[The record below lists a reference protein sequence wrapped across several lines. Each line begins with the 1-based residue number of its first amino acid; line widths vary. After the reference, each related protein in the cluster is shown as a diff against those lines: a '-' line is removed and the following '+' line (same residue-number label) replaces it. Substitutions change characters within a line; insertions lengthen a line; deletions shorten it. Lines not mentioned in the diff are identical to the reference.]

1 MSEVE
6 RYPLEWPKQQVR
18 TRIQDQGTIGA
29 ARRSWREYLAML
41 DKELK
46 RMGVL
51 RYVVTYNE
59 LGGANSRDPG
69 VAVWFSRKK
78 DEAYKWQ
85 DILGIDNP
93 YPTIDDIENSF
104 KSRVKAV
111 HPDLNPGKDP
121 EPYHQL
127 VKARKD
133 AISFVKGTSELPSD
147 YVIPCDAYKER
158 YHNLYAI
165 VRTIKALRDI
175 ERFGAGQL
183 FEGALHG
190 FAGAL
195 PEKAS
200 ETIHV

>member
-1 MSEVE
+1 MSDTE
-6 RYPLEWPKQQVR
+6 RTPLEWPKQQVR

-29 ARRSWREYLAML
+29 ARKTWREYLVML
-41 DKELK
+41 EKELR
-46 RMGVL
+46 RMDVV
-51 RYVVTYNE
+51 RYVVTYNDQT
-59 LGGANSRDPG
+59 SRDPG

-78 DEAYKWQ
+78 DDTFKWQ

-93 YPTIDDIENSF
+93 YPTVEDIESAF
-104 KSRVKAV
+104 KARVKAV

-133 AISFVKGTSELPSD
+133 AIAFVKGTSELPSD
-147 YVIPCDAYKER
+147 YVIPCDAYQNR
-158 YHNLYAI
+158 HHNLYAI

-190 FAGAL
+190 FAGSL
-195 PEKAS
+195 PQNAS